1 MALETSSQESLKK
14 QSSFLKQRVAISL
27 VYHPY
32 NFDRTS
38 ASRVDD
44 WVIQRK
50 EIDVKGRKFFGAG
63 TKGAVEVKLRGSRE
77 AVKLMDEMR
86 RLLPHHRHMYE
97 QAMVNAS
104 YCYHPKF
111 IGATNDDDIRPLL
124 VNELLDPFLRFLLL
138 RQSLSVA
145 EITTIALDIAKGLHF
160 LHRKRPYPVVH
171 GNINSVTVLV
181 RREDKRFRA
190 KLSD

>member
-1 MALETSSQESLKK
+1 MSEIILALETSSQESLKK
-14 QSSFLKQRVAISL
+14 QSSFLKQRVA
-27 VYHPY
+27 
-32 NFDRTS
+32 S
-38 ASRVDD
+38 ALSTIQTTLTEHQLPRVDD

-77 AVKLMDEMR
+77 AVKLMDEMQ

-104 YCYHPKF
+104 YCCHPKF

-124 VNELLDPFLRFLLL
+124 VNELLDPFLRFH
-138 RQSLSVA
+138 S
-145 EITTIALDIAKGLHF
+145 IALDIAKGLHF

>member
-1 MALETSSQESLKK
+1 MSTIHTTLTEHQL
-14 QSSFLKQRVAISL
+14 
-27 VYHPY
+27 P
-32 NFDRTS
+32 
-38 ASRVDD
+38 RVDD

-124 VNELLDPFLRFLLL
+124 IAGPFFKVSFIAAVVISCRNNHDCSGYCERLTLPSPQEAVSCRSWKYQQRHCVGKEG
-138 RQSLSVA
+138 RQ
-145 EITTIALDIAKGLHF
+145 AL
-160 LHRKRPYPVVH
+160 
-171 GNINSVTVLV
+171 
-181 RREDKRFRA
+181 
-190 KLSD
+190 